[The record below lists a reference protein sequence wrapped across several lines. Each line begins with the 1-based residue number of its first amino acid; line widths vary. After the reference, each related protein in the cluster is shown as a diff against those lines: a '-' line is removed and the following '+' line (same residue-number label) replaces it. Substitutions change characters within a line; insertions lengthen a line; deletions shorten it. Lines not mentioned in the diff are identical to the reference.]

1 MEWTRN
7 SSFFKEADDY
17 ITVEQEA
24 DDDDDVTTVPLDV
37 PSRPYTL
44 QSSRRAIEYLK
55 IKFSSD

>member
-7 SSFFKEADDY
+7 SSLFKKADEY

-24 DDDDDVTTVPLDV
+24 DDDDDVTTFPLDV

-44 QSSRRAIEYLK
+44 QRSGGAIEYLCQ
-55 IKFSSD
+55 DYV